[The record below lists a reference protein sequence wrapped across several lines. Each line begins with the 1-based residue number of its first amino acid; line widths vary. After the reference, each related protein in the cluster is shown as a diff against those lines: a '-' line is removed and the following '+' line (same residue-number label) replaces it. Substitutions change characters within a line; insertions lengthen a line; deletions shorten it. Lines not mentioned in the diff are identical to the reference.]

1 MNSNPE
7 NISIS
12 VVIPTCDRPDSL
24 RKTVSS
30 VLKQSCQP
38 SEVIIVDNGR
48 QPVDK
53 DLLPASEALRLIRAL
68 PRFGV
73 SQARNLGAIA
83 ACSDYIAFLDDDD
96 TWDPFYLE
104 AVSQTVARTRADIVL
119 GRLRS
124 MDNNHHPL
132 KNKQADF
139 VDRHDLIS
147 KILRRNPGTV
157 GSNTSVAK
165 AAFLKTSGY
174 DPWLTTGQDKALV
187 LDMLLLQSTVA
198 RADGAW
204 VNFREDL
211 VGERQTELKKRI
223 EGKLRFTRKYWRY
236 MDAGSRLFNSAQ
248 LGRLWLRY
256 LFGAKY

>member
-1 MNSNPE
+1 MMSV
-7 NISIS
+7 SIS

-38 SEVIIVDNGR
+38 GEIIIVDNGR
-48 QPVDK
+48 QPVEK
-53 DLLPASEALRLIRAL
+53 VFLPASESLRLIRAL

-73 SQARNLGAIA
+73 SQARNLGAIT
-83 ACSDYIAFLDDDD
+83 ACSDYVAFLDDDD

-104 AVSQTVARTRADIVL
+104 AVSQTVNRTRADIVL

-124 MDNNHHPL
+124 MDNNNPL
-132 KNKQADF
+132 RNKQADF
-139 VDRHDLIS
+139 VDRNDLLR
-147 KILRRNPGTV
+147 KILRRNPGAV

-165 AAFLKTSGY
+165 TAFLKTSGY

-187 LDMLLLQSTVA
+187 LDMLLSQSSVA
-198 RADGAW
+198 RADDAW
-204 VNFREDL
+204 VNFRENFA
-211 VGERQTELKKRI
+211 GERQTELKKRI

-248 LGRLWLRY
+248 LCRLWLRY